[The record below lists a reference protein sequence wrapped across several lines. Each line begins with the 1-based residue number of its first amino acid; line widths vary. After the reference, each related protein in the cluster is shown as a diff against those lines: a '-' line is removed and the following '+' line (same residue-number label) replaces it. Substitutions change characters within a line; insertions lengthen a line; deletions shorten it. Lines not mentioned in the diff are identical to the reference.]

1 MAKIQKDNPVDQL
14 TNLMLRINQGD
25 DPQVL
30 AKEANNVIANLE
42 PNDLNSAQNRLM
54 DYGLSQKLVHQL
66 SSTFLLMGLF
76 EIQKADPRHNVS
88 ADHILFQVMT
98 EHDLLRCYAADL
110 EAIVAA
116 IKDTD
121 TLSDTSSE
129 YRRLCHVAQHLNAA
143 KEHFARE
150 CDVIF
155 PTLSRHGFASL
166 CRELND
172 LRTDIDMAINAL
184 INVALNFETYK
195 LEDFKSQLGDVA
207 DYLIA
212 ALLRLLSKEDQKLYE
227 TALEKVDEKV
237 WTRMKAVC
245 DEIGYCG
252 IHA

>member
-66 SSTFLLMGLF
+66 SATFLLMGLF

-116 IKDTD
+116 IKDVDELTD
-121 TLSDTSSE
+121 VSSE
-129 YRRLCHVAQHLNAA
+129 YRRLCHVAQHFNAA
-143 KEHFARE
+143 SEHFDRE
-150 CDVIF
+150 WDVIF
-155 PTLSRHGFASL
+155 PTLAQHGFMPL
-166 CRELND
+166 CKELEE
-172 LRTDIDMAINAL
+172 LHTDMEMAIKAL
-184 INVALNFETYK
+184 INMSLNFKTYK
-195 LEDFKSQLGDVA
+195 LGDFKSQLEDVA
-207 DYLIA
+207 QYLIA
-212 ALLRLLSKEDQKLYE
+212 ALHQLLSKEDQKLYE